1 MTLKKAG
8 VIGFPIHHSKSPL
21 IHNYWLKKY
30 GIQAE
35 YGAFEVA
42 SDNLKAFVCVLKE
55 KNFAGINVTVPHKVA
70 VMKLMDELSAAAQ
83 KAGAVN
89 TVVVR
94 EDGTLFG
101 HNTDGFGFLANI
113 REKKPDFD
121 VKKDPV
127 VILGTGGAARGICA
141 ALVLAGAPEI
151 RLVYRTKEKAENIAT
166 SVGGHFRLVK
176 WDEKETVLND
186 AGLLANATTLGMNG
200 FDPLEIDLSGL
211 NATAVVADLV
221 YSPLKTELLKQAEE
235 KGHVTADGLGMLLH
249 QARPA
254 FQGWFGLL
262 DCGCSSWVLI
272 SLARVGD
279 SVSSTE

>member
-8 VIGFPIHHSKSPL
+8 VIGFPIHHSKSPI

-30 GIQAE
+30 GVQAV
-35 YGAFEVA
+35 YDAFEIK
-42 SDNLKAFVCVLKE
+42 SEELEKFVFSLKE
-55 KNFAGINVTVPHKVA
+55 KDFSGINVTVPHKVA

-89 TVVVR
+89 TVIVR

-101 HNTDGFGFLANI
+101 HNTDGAGFLANI
-113 REKKPDFD
+113 LEKKKDFD
-121 VKKDPV
+121 IKQKPV
-127 VILGTGGAARGICA
+127 VILGTGGAARGVCA

-151 RLVYRTKEKAENIAT
+151 RLVYRTKEKAENLAS
-166 SVGGHFRLVK
+166 SVGGNFRLVEWSK
-176 WDEKETVLND
+176 KETILDD

-211 NATAVVADLV
+211 NASAIVADVV

-235 KGHVTADGLGMLLH
+235 RGHVTADGLGMLLH
-249 QARPA
+249 QACPA
-254 FQGWFGLL
+254 FQAWFGVMPEITPELREL
-262 DCGCSSWVLI
+262 VLK
-272 SLARVGD
+272 
-279 SVSSTE
+279 